1 MRRDESGGD
10 ANRRRFEQNF
20 GWKTVD
26 DSKEVQRSPLL
37 QGRSAMKR
45 LHGLFVL
52 LALPVFAMPAQAQL
66 FFKKARPVPAQRV
79 PELILILK
87 TESDERKRAQAA
99 EELREYDAKSYSEI
113 VPVLAD
119 VLHNDK
125 NAHVRLEALNS
136 LARLRPVS
144 QPAGLALEHAAA
156 NDESLRIR
164 LQAKSALLKYHI
176 AGYSASNKNEPS
188 VFQPTM
194 QEPPLVNPASS
205 SQTIPASVG
214 APPITGPKL
223 SMPSPQAPDVPRPLP
238 QGVAVP
244 AGQTVPP
251 PTIQIEGPA
260 LPPRPF

>member
-1 MRRDESGGD
+1 
-10 ANRRRFEQNF
+10 
-20 GWKTVD
+20 
-26 DSKEVQRSPLL
+26 
-37 QGRSAMKR
+37 MKR
-45 LHGLFVL
+45 LQGLLVL
-52 LALPVFAMPAQAQL
+52 IALPAFALPAQAQI
-66 FFKKARPVPAQRV
+66 FFKKSRPAPAQRV

-87 TESDERKRAQAA
+87 TESDERKRGQAA
-99 EELREYDAKSYSEI
+99 EELREYDAKTYSEI

-144 QPAGLALEHAAA
+144 QPAGLAIEHAAA

-188 VFQPTM
+188 VFQPSM
-194 QEPPLVNPASS
+194 QEPPLVDPAAASK
-205 SQTIPASVG
+205 TIPAGGLATPS
-214 APPITGPKL
+214 ITGPQL
-223 SMPSPQAPDVPRPLP
+223 ASPIGPAPDLPRPLP

-244 AGQTVPP
+244 TGQVTPT
-251 PTIQIEGPA
+251 PTIQIEGPE
-260 LPPRPF
+260 LPARPF